1 VTDDKL
7 PVQSLWSR
15 RSGLVSLLVAVIVS
29 LIGILLDWLLVKEG
43 LPRLDMLI
51 FSNSL
56 TGLFAGGLFWQLA
69 REAKASRDLV
79 AERMKTIAE
88 LNHHIRNALQVI
100 KFLGVQNS
108 SSLDAVQLQLVNDSV
123 DRIEWA
129 LREVLPRYPIGK
141 ITTPVQ
147 DEQIDAIRPV
157 S

>member
-1 VTDDKL
+1 
-7 PVQSLWSR
+7 
-15 RSGLVSLLVAVIVS
+15 
-29 LIGILLDWLLVKEG
+29 
-43 LPRLDMLI
+43 
-51 FSNSL
+51 
-56 TGLFAGGLFWQLA
+56 
-69 REAKASRDLV
+69 
-79 AERMKTIAE
+79 
-88 LNHHIRNALQVI
+88 
-100 KFLGVQNS
+100 VQNS

>member
-7 PVQSLWSR
+7 PVESLWSR
-15 RSGLVSLLVAVIVS
+15 HSILVSLLVAIVVS
-29 LIGILLDWLLVKEG
+29 LIGIVLDWLLVKEG

-51 FSNSL
+51 FSNGL
-56 TGLFAGGLFWQLA
+56 TGLFAGGLFWQMA

-100 KFLGVQNS
+100 KFLGGQNRTG
-108 SSLDAVQLQLVNDSV
+108 LDAVQLKLINDSA

-129 LREVLPRYPIGK
+129 LREVLPRYPIAA
-141 ITTPVQ
+141 INTPMQ
-147 DEQIDAIRPV
+147 DPQVGAIGPI